1 MSVEVESYDDTTQ
14 KFVVFPKKAFYDDA
28 TLLPASRNEII
39 SKMGELCHNGVS
51 GDYIKGSL
59 EKDPEMETH
68 GWIGVLGDTHNPDFD
83 VDRDVVGV
91 IVFADMRP
99 EQPRVI
105 RKFICGPGMGSE
117 LNALF
122 EQHLVARGQ
131 KLDKYEDVTIYL
143 DAINVEKVIASYA
156 KNGYRVSGVVTKDPA
171 DPENPEYFTIR
182 MHKTVAIPRSGGR
195 RRRTRTQ
202 RVLRTRTRTQRVLRT
217 RRVKKPTP
225 R

>member
-14 KFVVFPKKAFYDDA
+14 KFVVFPKKAFFDDA
-28 TLLPASRNEII
+28 TLLPESRDAILG
-39 SKMGELCHNGVS
+39 KMGELCHNGVS
-51 GDYIKGSL
+51 GDYIEGSL
-59 EKDPEMETH
+59 ERDPEMETH

-131 KLDKYEDVTIYL
+131 KLDKYEDITIYL
-143 DAINVEKVIASYA
+143 NSINVEKVIASYA
-156 KNGYRVSGVVTKDPA
+156 KKGYKLTGVVNKDPA
-171 DPENPEYFTIR
+171 DPENPEFFT
-182 MHKTVAIPRSGGR
+182 MGMYKTLAIPRSGGR
-195 RRRTRTQ
+195 RRRTRT
-202 RVLRTRTRTQRVLRT
+202 RTRTRTQRVLRT
-217 RRVKKPTP
+217 RRIKKHTP